1 MVSFFTYLCYVLRIY
16 IYRPSI
22 KGHELTGGEKNHNIE
37 AGGFLN
43 KASSPTMLKRAI
55 VKDRFFWIVI
65 SRAVLFEFD
74 CVNLYIYVH
83 IY

>member
-1 MVSFFTYLCYVLRIY
+1 MAPFFTYLCYVLRIY

-43 KASSPTMLKRAI
+43 KTSSPTMLYTPRERLSKI
-55 VKDRFFWIVI
+55 GSFG
-65 SRAVLFEFD
+65 
-74 CVNLYIYVH
+74 
-83 IY
+83 